1 MLKIKKYY
9 FNIFF
14 KKLFLKNI
22 KHHIIKHF
30 IGKKTLTMINREM
43 VQRLHIICCF

>member
-14 KKLFLKNI
+14 SKATLKYNYYHI
-22 KHHIIKHF
+22 HKHPNNNTQQKPHCHYP
-30 IGKKTLTMINREM
+30 L
-43 VQRLHIICCF
+43 

>member
-1 MLKIKKYY
+1 LMLKIKKYY

-22 KHHIIKHF
+22 KHHIIKHIF
-30 IGKKTLTMINREM
+30 YRKENTHNDKS
-43 VQRLHIICCF
+43 